1 MDWWKWWWAYL
12 VTTVRH
18 PLIPSFWCWVKGSW
32 KSCTGRGAP
41 PAPRAQT
48 PATRPG
54 QIPISIRYPTK
65 GCSSG
70 ARKRDVPLD
79 MARLILCTFFRIVKI
94 MLYSVISALVD
105 INISEV
111 SVWVSIIEMAK
122 ILARNH
128 REEISSVRKMPGG
141 KYYLHRVQNYR
152 NITVCKFLDR
162 CPVWQLLRFKF
173 HPQPD
178 LQKHRSVIQ
187 DRCDLVEILDD
198 KFQLPKLLL
207 NLQRNNRSRCNW

>member
-1 MDWWKWWWAYL
+1 MKE
-12 VTTVRH
+12 RR
-18 PLIPSFWCWVKGSW
+18 
-32 KSCTGRGAP
+32 TGA
-41 PAPRAQT
+41 
-48 PATRPG
+48 
-54 QIPISIRYPTK
+54 SKY
-65 GCSSG
+65 
-70 ARKRDVPLD
+70 DVSLD
-79 MARLILCTFFRIVKI
+79 MLGLIADAVFRTVLI
-94 MLYSVISALVD
+94 MQCSVIWVLLG

-162 CPVWQLLRFKF
+162 CPVWQLLRSKF
-173 HPQPD
+173 RSQPD

-187 DRCDLVEILDD
+187 CRSDLVEILDD
-198 KFQLPKLLL
+198 NLQLPKLLL
-207 NLQRNNRSRCNW
+207 N